1 MIKPRFSQ
9 WYATNEKI
17 KQDKEFQKLFPLVL
31 ESYIL
36 QNLYEDLEPG
46 LLKALRDV
54 YLSILREKV
63 ASNLSPEEIEP
74 IEIYEG
80 FIKRLTRLT

>member
-1 MIKPRFSQ
+1 MTSPRFSQ
-9 WYATNEKI
+9 WHITNKKTE
-17 KQDKEFQKLFPLVL
+17 QDKEFQELFPLVL

-36 QNLYEDLEPG
+36 QHLYENLEPG
-46 LLKALRDV
+46 LLKALRDI
-54 YLSILREKV
+54 YLSILQEKV
-63 ASNLSPEEIEP
+63 ASNLNPEEIEP